1 MSIIVGRY
9 IGGISL
15 NGLEYLLC
23 GNGKPK
29 EFEDVQ
35 SAKQFLLDTDYPGVS
50 DEKLED
56 LFIFEEVQDGKVSLF
71 NK

>member
-1 MSIIVGRY
+1 MAIIVGRF
-9 IGGISL
+9 INGISL

-23 GNGKPK
+23 GSGKPK

-35 SAKQFLLDTDYPGVS
+35 SAKQYLLDTDYPGVS

-56 LFIFEEVQDGKVSLF
+56 LFIFKEV
-71 NK
+71 